1 MEMVNN
7 IIDFIF
13 PKTCIISDKTLDEN
27 NSNNYLSDDEI
38 SSLRIVTSFD
48 RTDLSNKLIS
58 RYTFSQFAFYE
69 GDDFSKI
76 IYQLKYGGMKKL
88 GIFMGELLGK
98 ELKKYFVEK
107 DLTDYDYII
116 PVPLFK
122 TKFRER
128 GYNQSDYIC
137 IGLSKVLHAEFKNDI
152 VKRIRHTKSQTKLNR
167 EERIEN
173 VRGAFVF
180 NANYSDKITEK
191 KVIVVDDV
199 ITTGS
204 TINEV
209 IQVVRQHSKSEVMGC
224 TLAMARD

>member
-1 MEMVNN
+1 MVNSF
-7 IIDFIF
+7 IDFVF
-13 PKTCIISDKTLDEN
+13 PKTCIISDKKIDES
-27 NSNNYLSDDEI
+27 NSNNYLLDEEI
-38 SSLRIVTSFD
+38 NLLRIVTSS
-48 RTDLSNKLIS
+48 DLADLKNKLIS
-58 RYTFSQFAFYE
+58 KHSYTHFAFYE

-76 IYQLKYGGMKKL
+76 IYQLKYGGMKNL

-98 ELKKYFVEK
+98 ELKKHLEEK
-107 DLTDYDYII
+107 ELPVFDYII

-128 GYNQSDYIC
+128 GFNQSDYIC
-137 IGLSKVLHAEFKNDI
+137 IGLSNVLHAEFKNDI
-152 VKRIRHTKSQTKLNR
+152 VKRIKHTKSQTKLNK

-173 VRGAFVF
+173 VRDAFVF
-180 NANYSDKITEK
+180 SENYTDKIFGK

-209 IQVVRQHSKSEVMGC
+209 IKIIRQHSEDEVMGC